1 MSSAVTKAQYYRGFP
16 IVKSG
21 GILVVGDPA
30 DGAVLILTTLTT
42 TNIMGEE
49 VPDLMFLQIQN
60 TDKNSPDCGAI
71 IKQTDKTGLYAALDI
86 GLVWLSRELKK

>member
-1 MSSAVTKAQYYRGFP
+1 MSNAVTKAQYYRGFP

-42 TNIMGEE
+42 TTIMGEE
-49 VPDLMFLQIQN
+49 VPDLIFLQIQN